1 MCFLRALSHR
11 LKESS
16 PPLLSHCAVRTPSS
30 TVRAKAIQLGVHQ
43 VRFRQ
48 SLAQSLIRLFRGVSF
63 HFLSF
68 TSMPPLRL
76 GKAATT
82 DRVRPSQ
89 SVGHLGFKRS
99 NSTAPAVINNRK
111 VPLPSC
117 LPSLPPSLPFPT
129 LPPSTLP
136 YSLTSYPIP
145 PSLPRSINDIATAA
159 KTVARSAAIGNRT
172 GKGFATLSMTESMP
186 VPTVWKALTPRR
198 GSSTGQDTKCLLES
212 RSQQSSKTLLQQTTA
227 AAAPCSLAF
236 ARAKQRAK
244 SSDFAVKFR
253 LTLFA
258 LSHLTGHLKLLR
270 PELRDCI
277 KFANP
282 LSE

>member
-1 MCFLRALSHR
+1 MESREINLSLSLSLYLSLFLSLPLPYITRSCVCFLRALSHR

-117 LPSLPPSLPFPT
+117 LPSLPPSLP
-129 LPPSTLP
+129 L
-136 YSLTSYPIP
+136 SLS
-145 PSLPRSINDIATAA
+145 PSLH
-159 KTVARSAAIGNRT
+159 
-172 GKGFATLSMTESMP
+172 
-186 VPTVWKALTPRR
+186 
-198 GSSTGQDTKCLLES
+198 Q
-212 RSQQSSKTLLQQTTA
+212 
-227 AAAPCSLAF
+227 
-236 ARAKQRAK
+236 
-244 SSDFAVKFR
+244 
-253 LTLFA
+253 
-258 LSHLTGHLKLLR
+258 
-270 PELRDCI
+270 
-277 KFANP
+277 
-282 LSE
+282 

>member
-1 MCFLRALSHR
+1 MESRDITLSLSLSLSIYLSLFISLPLPYITRSCVCFLRALSHR

-117 LPSLPPSLPFPT
+117 LPSLPPSLP
-129 LPPSTLP
+129 L
-136 YSLTSYPIP
+136 SLS
-145 PSLPRSINDIATAA
+145 PSLH
-159 KTVARSAAIGNRT
+159 
-172 GKGFATLSMTESMP
+172 
-186 VPTVWKALTPRR
+186 
-198 GSSTGQDTKCLLES
+198 Q
-212 RSQQSSKTLLQQTTA
+212 
-227 AAAPCSLAF
+227 
-236 ARAKQRAK
+236 
-244 SSDFAVKFR
+244 
-253 LTLFA
+253 
-258 LSHLTGHLKLLR
+258 
-270 PELRDCI
+270 
-277 KFANP
+277 
-282 LSE
+282 